1 MFKLETIMVKEVLTV
16 RPETNIYDAMRILLE
31 HHISGLPVVDTDF
44 KLVGIISEKDM
55 LRLLVD
61 DDVHQGGPVA
71 EYMTKQVRSFSP
83 DDTAVDVC
91 EFFMGSPVRRV
102 PVTRDGR
109 LVGVVSRRDILKL
122 IMKIRGMVK

>member
-16 RPETNIYDAMRILLE
+16 KPETHIYDAMRLLLE
-31 HHISGLPVVDTDF
+31 NRISGLPVIDDERN
-44 KLVGIISEKDM
+44 LVGIISEKDM

-61 DDVHQGGPVA
+61 DDVHQGGPVS
-71 EYMTKQVRSFSP
+71 EYMTKKVTAFSP

-102 PVTRDGR
+102 PVARDGK

-122 IMKIRGMVK
+122 IMKMRGMVK